1 MAGCCRTQEAR
12 GTNTGTIRVC
22 DKYISD
28 SSNRG
33 GMNNHYH
40 SRAQGQLCKGS
51 EDYCS
56 PMKQTSVHMPDKSD
70 TSPGHALVT
79 PTHSCTFQ
87 HAWNIPAG
95 LLILH
100 RDQHV
105 ARVAPRVSRCL
116 SSLTSALTRLLGTVS
131 KNESLMDVSKRN
143 VDLPDEQSFVFSQ
156 RGRQL
161 RRGRDI

>member
-1 MAGCCRTQEAR
+1 MSHTYSLLPLDWIFPECMVSSWPWQGAVEHRRHEAQIP
-12 GTNTGTIRVC
+12 GTIRVC
-22 DKYISD
+22 DEYISD

-33 GMNNHYH
+33 GMNLHHH

-70 TSPGHALVT
+70 TSPGHALVI

-87 HAWNIPAG
+87 HAWNIPTG

-116 SSLTSALTRLLGTVS
+116 SSLTSALTRLLG
-131 KNESLMDVSKRN
+131 R
-143 VDLPDEQSFVFSQ
+143 
-156 RGRQL
+156 
-161 RRGRDI
+161 